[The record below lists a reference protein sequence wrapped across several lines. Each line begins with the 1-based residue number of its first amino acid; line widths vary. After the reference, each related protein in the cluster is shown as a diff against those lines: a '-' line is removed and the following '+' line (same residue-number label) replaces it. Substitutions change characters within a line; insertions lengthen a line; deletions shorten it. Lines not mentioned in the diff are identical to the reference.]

1 MEYLFQFPIKE
12 KKEKKKIA
20 LDDYI
25 YNRILK
31 LMGEETAEEYA
42 KNANEEEGTESS
54 MDFDTDEFQDAE
66 DKELL
71 ETMKDDNIMSFHKE
85 NENKNEFKDE
95 NNTTYATGFPEFPIK
110 KQYKSGLQFED
121 DEIIY
126 D

>member
-1 MEYLFQFPIKE
+1 
-12 KKEKKKIA
+12 
-20 LDDYI
+20 
-25 YNRILK
+25 
-31 LMGEETAEEYA
+31 
-42 KNANEEEGTESS
+42 